1 MTMEA
6 ARRVAEGLGVAV
18 EPRLPDTQEELVSS
32 PTPVLESSASVDVP
46 ELTFASGLPGF
57 PGPRRFAL
65 VRWGGSEGPYS
76 VLADLDAPSVRFLVM
91 PPQVFFPDYT
101 VELDDAVAARVHL
114 DDPTDCLLLVMVT
127 LGDRA
132 EDATANLL
140 GPIVINT
147 RTLEG
152 VQAVLAESDH
162 STRVPLRAQPLHG
175 QPLHG
180 QPG

>member
-1 MTMEA
+1 MQPRTPPDDG
-6 ARRVAEGLGVAV
+6 VCVAV
-18 EPRLPDTQEELVSS
+18 DPRLPDAQEELVSS

-65 VRWGGSEGPYS
+65 VRWGASEGPYS
-76 VLADLDAPSVRFLVM
+76 VLADLDSPAVRFLVM
-91 PPQVFFPDYT
+91 PPQVFFPDYV
-101 VELDDAVAARVHL
+101 VELEDAVARKIHLDDAA
-114 DDPTDCLLLVMVT
+114 DCLLLVIVT

-152 VQAVLAESDH
+152 VQAVLAECGH
-162 STRVPLRAQPLHG
+162 STRAPLRAAPA
-175 QPLHG
+175 PA
-180 QPG
+180 